1 MHGSTCWREWLGT
14 IRTEE
19 VKASNLFLLGKMR
32 APAASSDDGC
42 PFLSELYLNSTCRP
56 SSRSTLPGATS
67 RSLMSQTILGQPRT
81 ASFRRPCRA
90 AHIGL
95 FIGADTRSGIVS
107 CQLPDGS

>member
-42 PFLSELYLNSTCRP
+42 PFLSEVYLNSTCRP

-81 ASFRRPCRA
+81 RIVQETVPGGPYRA
-90 AHIGL
+90 VHWRGHAL
-95 FIGADTRSGIVS
+95 RDR
-107 CQLPDGS
+107 

>member
-42 PFLSELYLNSTCRP
+42 PFLSDTLLDLYLP
-56 SSRSTLPGATS
+56 SINQKHASGCHEQVLDVADYIGTTKDRIVQEAVPG
-67 RSLMSQTILGQPRT
+67 GQ
-81 ASFRRPCRA
+81 
-90 AHIGL
+90 IGL
-95 FIGADTRSGIVS
+95 FIGANTLRDR
-107 CQLPDGS
+107 